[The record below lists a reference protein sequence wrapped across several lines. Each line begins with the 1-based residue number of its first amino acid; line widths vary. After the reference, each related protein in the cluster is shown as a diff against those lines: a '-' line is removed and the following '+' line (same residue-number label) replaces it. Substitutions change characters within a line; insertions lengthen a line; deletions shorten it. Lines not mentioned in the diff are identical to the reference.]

1 MLLST
6 WKSSVPKISSV
17 RRFSMQ
23 SDSLWSVDTVR
34 KEFVSYFV
42 AKHNHDN
49 IISSPCV
56 PVNDPTLLF
65 TNAGMNQVQCEL
77 VDSSTPFYAEF
88 NFSIV
93 QADIYWYSGS
103 Q

>member
-1 MLLST
+1 
-6 WKSSVPKISSV
+6 
-17 RRFSMQ
+17 MQ

-65 TNAGMNQVQCEL
+65 TNAGMNQVQCE
-77 VDSSTPFYAEF
+77 
-88 NFSIV
+88 
-93 QADIYWYSGS
+93 
-103 Q
+103 

>member
-1 MLLST
+1 MLIFNST
-6 WKSSVPKISSV
+6 WKSSVPILSKF

-23 SDSLWSVDTVR
+23 SDSRWSVNTVR
-34 KEFVSYFV
+34 NEFVSYFV

-65 TNAGMNQVQCEL
+65 TNAGMNQVSCLLTIQ
-77 VDSSTPFYAEF
+77 VTFYL
-88 NFSIV
+88 
-93 QADIYWYSGS
+93 S
-103 Q
+103 QLCCLCILNS